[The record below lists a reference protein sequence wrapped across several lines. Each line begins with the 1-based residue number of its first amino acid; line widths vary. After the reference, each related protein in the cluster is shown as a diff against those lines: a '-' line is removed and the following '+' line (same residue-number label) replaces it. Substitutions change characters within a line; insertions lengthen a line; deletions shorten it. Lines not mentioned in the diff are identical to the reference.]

1 MLLAAALGVAMVSSR
16 GSPSAKNAVPEPR
29 VSVRFPNP
37 WPEPPPRGVSDALDG
52 LTRGDNIAGFVVRA
66 VSPVH
71 EARIVVDVER
81 GDVGF
86 RVWIQRR
93 DSGRQLPPAKT
104 EKYAL
109 YVVQPRPTT
118 DAIGDDDQAAVL
130 KALAARL
137 RRREKTVPLPA
148 GL

>member
-1 MLLAAALGVAMVSSR
+1 MLLAAALGIVIASSR
-16 GSPSAKNAVPEPR
+16 GSPTAKNAVPAPR

-37 WPEPPPRGVSDALDG
+37 WPERPPHSVAEALDG
-52 LTRGDNIAGFVVRA
+52 LGPGDVLAGFRVRG

-71 EARIVVDVER
+71 ESRIVVDVER
-81 GDVGF
+81 GDAGF

-93 DSGRQLPPAKT
+93 DNDRRLPPAKT
-104 EKYAL
+104 DKYAL
-109 YVVQPRPTT
+109 YVVQPRPTA
-118 DAIGDDDQAAVL
+118 DAISDDDQAAVL

-137 RRREKTVPLPA
+137 RRRERTVPVPV